1 MAKFDKNLESAE
13 LKAQAR
19 INAFNRKQ
27 GVTQENP
34 DVEDFKRKMVAEWMK
49 EPEVLQDLMKAAPKE
64 MNSLIQRYGVP
75 KGR

>member
-13 LKAQAR
+13 LKAKAR
-19 INAFNRKQ
+19 ISAFNRRQ
-27 GVTQENP
+27 GAVVENP
-34 DVEDFKRKMVAEWMK
+34 EVEDFKRKVVAEWMK
-49 EPEVLQDLMKAAPKE
+49 EPQVLQDLMRAAPKE

>member
-1 MAKFDKNLESAE
+1 MAKFDKNLERAE

-27 GVTQENP
+27 GVAQENP
-34 DVEDFKRKMVAEWMK
+34 DVEDFKRKMVAAWMS